1 MKHKEIIRIQ
11 DFVRTFRPNFAF
23 GLHLELNLEF
33 LTCDEHVAT
42 INNLYSISFLQCDD
56 TSYFKP
62 SHISI
67 GIGTALV
74 AGG

>member
-1 MKHKEIIRIQ
+1 MEPKEIVKIQ
-11 DFVRTFRPNFAF
+11 DFQVQILLF

-33 LTCDEHVAT
+33 LAQDDHKWVAT
-42 INNLYSISFLQCDD
+42 INNLYIISFLQCDD